1 MEPSISGSVGEPP
14 WALGKGQGS
23 SQAPWLGRKKR
34 AKGCLSAGEGQR
46 AKYCQNQG
54 TRNLDRVG
62 LGLTCSGAPG
72 GTRGSGVRLR
82 GQGCQGSSYLGRWDP
97 SISSPHGG
105 GSRGWSGAWSK
116 AAEQR
121 SKCSLGASRVLE
133 ADRERDSREDEEG
146 EGLEELGEQRSR
158 GGRGS
163 PSSWEKGQGTEAELG
178 GGWSSS
184 PRLVFFNANS
194 VLFAFHL
201 NSRCCYKLSTS
212 SLFLWS
218 L

>member
-23 SQAPWLGRKKR
+23 SQAPWLGKKKR

-46 AKYCQNQG
+46 AKYCQTQG

-133 ADRERDSREDEEG
+133 ADRERDSRKDEEG
-146 EGLEELGEQRSR
+146 EGWRSWESR
-158 GGRGS
+158 GAREGEGLRAAGRRGRGQRL
-163 PSSWEKGQGTEAELG
+163 SWEEAGVPLP
-178 GGWSSS
+178 GWFS
-184 PRLVFFNANS
+184 LMLTA
-194 VLFAFHL
+194 
-201 NSRCCYKLSTS
+201 CYLLSI
-212 SLFLWS
+212 
-218 L
+218 